1 MLERKALGVCFW
13 IGVSMNERQN
23 KSDRSSN
30 LSKAEVTSDRLIE
43 VAARLFKEKGYANT
57 TVRDI
62 ANAAGMKAGSM
73 YYHYASKDEV
83 LHAVMERANHLATT
97 GFDKALTKA
106 GSDADFETKLVSCIE
121 AHLRNIMDFGNFS
134 IMQDELQHQLPSD
147 LRKQQLAIRE
157 EYDLRWRNLF
167 DEGRSQGVLHAS
179 QNLTLLRLI
188 ILGSMN
194 WSEHWLNKKRTSLN
208 SFAKIIAAIMIRGA
222 SRQMI

>member
-1 MLERKALGVCFW
+1 
-13 IGVSMNERQN
+13 MNERQN

-134 IMQDELQHQLPSD
+134 IMQDELQHQLPND